1 MLTLPYLFSLIDEA
15 NEQTVQKTA
24 ALTGGL
30 LRKQMSSLYHMLGVS
45 DGHEA
50 RDRLHRIMGDC
61 GLERHIDRLDV
72 NPSEFEDN
80 VDAVNPERMKNMP
93 ITISRE
99 TALNI
104 LHPATRT

>member
-1 MLTLPYLFSLIDEA
+1 L
-15 NEQTVQKTA
+15 QKTGN
-24 ALTGGL
+24 LTVDL
-30 LRKQMSSLYHMLGVS
+30 LRVQMSSLYHMLGVS
-45 DGHEA
+45 DGREA
-50 RDRLHRIMGDC
+50 RDLLHRIMGDC

-72 NPSEFEDN
+72 NPSEFEDI

-104 LHPATRT
+104 MYQASRI